1 MQDSV
6 QRLLYI
12 GVARLSKRL
21 LIGATGFLGSY
32 LAKAYDCEVATTR
45 FEDPKEDWLQYKDID
60 TVWLVARACRK
71 ESPRRDRKT
80 KELEVKG
87 IANIAQTFSNCHFH
101 YTSTKCVYG
110 LTDNDVREVDRS
122 KVGFYMCNNIH
133 GVHNLPFND
142 ISKIDLSPLGTEHKV
157 YAKTKLACEE
167 IIRTTVK
174 SCSIWRI
181 WDIVQ

>member
-1 MQDSV
+1 V
-6 QRLLYI
+6 ERLN
-12 GVARLSKRL
+12 KTL

-32 LAKAYDCEVATTR
+32 LAEHYDVEIATTR
-45 FEDPKEDWLQYKDID
+45 FEDPKEDWLQYKNID

-80 KELEVKG
+80 KELEIKG
-87 IANIAQTFSNCHFH
+87 IANIAQTFSDCHFH

-110 LTDNDVREVDRS
+110 LTDNDIREIDRS
-122 KVGFYMCNNIH
+122 RIGFYMCNNLN
-133 GVHNLPFND
+133 GTHNLPFTTIN
-142 ISKIDLSPLGTEHKV
+142 KINLNPLGEEHKI

>member
-1 MQDSV
+1 MQDLV
-6 QRLLYI
+6 LKLQYI
-12 GVARLSKRL
+12 GVERLSKTL

-32 LAKAYDCEVATTR
+32 LAKTYDCVIAKTR
-45 FEDPKEDWLQYKDID
+45 FEDPKEEWSQYKDID

-80 KELEVKG
+80 KELEIKG
-87 IANIAQTFSNCHFH
+87 IANIAQTFNDCHFH

-110 LTDNDVREVDRS
+110 LTDNDIREIDRS
-122 KVGFYMCNNIH
+122 RIGFYMCNNLK
-133 GVHNLPFND
+133 GTHNLPFTT
-142 ISKIDLSPLGTEHKV
+142 ISKINLNPLGKEHKI

-181 WDIVQ
+181 WDIAQ